1 MNKTKTLNQS
11 PLFPPR
17 LRVSVV
23 KSVFKRVKRPHSFR
37 RFLSP
42 LVLLVCVTILG
53 CQKDPQAA
61 IDSYPSKTVSVV
73 CPWSAGGGTDRCSRF
88 WAERLQTK
96 FDNPFVV
103 MNRTGGSGA
112 IGHSA
117 VARGKA
123 DGYTMGMVTVEL
135 SMMKQMGIS
144 DLTFR
149 DYECLMQINADSAA
163 VVVRKDAP
171 WNNIQDL
178 FDAIKSSKEKLK
190 MSGTA
195 SGGIWDLARVG
206 MLDAAGIDIHAVTW
220 VPSKGSA
227 PALVQLMGE
236 HIDAVVVSV
245 PEAMPQIEA
254 GELRL
259 LAVMDDQ
266 RHPDFPEIPTLKEKG
281 CDWSAVGWRGLA
293 LPKGTPPEIVAKM
306 LAQCEDIAASEE
318 FKDFMGKNG
327 FAVVVR
333 GPEEFTKFLEEQES
347 LWSPVID
354 LAGYAQK

>member
-1 MNKTKTLNQS
+1 MNKTKSANQPS
-11 PLFPPR
+11 PSPPC
-17 LRVSVV
+17 LRASVV
-23 KSVFKRVKRPHSFR
+23 KNGFQWTKHSRSFR
-37 RFLSP
+37 RFRSSFT
-42 LVLLVCVTILG
+42 LLVCVTILG

-61 IDSYPSKTVSVV
+61 IDSYPSKTVTVV

-96 FDNPFVV
+96 FENPFVV

-117 VARGKA
+117 VARAKA

-171 WNNIQDL
+171 WKNLQEL
-178 FDAIKSSKEKLK
+178 FDEIKSSKEKLK

-206 MLDAAGIDIHAVTW
+206 MLDAAGLDIHSVTW

-266 RHPDFPEIPTLKEKG
+266 RHPDFPDIPTLKEEG

-293 LPKGTPPEIVAKM
+293 LPKGTPPEIVAKI
-306 LAQCEDIAASEE
+306 LVQCEEIAASEE
-318 FKDFMGKNG
+318 FKEFMGKNG
-327 FAVVVR
+327 FAVVIR

-347 LWSPVID
+347 LWTPVID